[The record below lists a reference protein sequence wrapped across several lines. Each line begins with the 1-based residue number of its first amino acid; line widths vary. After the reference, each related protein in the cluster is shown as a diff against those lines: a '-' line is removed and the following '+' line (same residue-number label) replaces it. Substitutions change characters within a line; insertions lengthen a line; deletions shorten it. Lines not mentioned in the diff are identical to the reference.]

1 MSDFIEIGTY
11 TAGTQ
16 EYADEIIKNIDENK
30 IIKHKFYRQDC
41 LFDQNEKSL
50 LKDLNFVYKK
60 VRQHRKESL
69 RASQIEKRLEMIKS

>member
-1 MSDFIEIGTY
+1 MSDFIEVGTY

-16 EYADEIIKNIDENK
+16 EYADQVLKNIDPNK

-41 LFDQNEKSL
+41 LFDQNGKTL

-60 VRQHRKESL
+60 VR
-69 RASQIEKRLEMIKS
+69 